1 MSAGLLLGLGA
12 AVCWGLTDIA
22 GALAGRRVGSL
33 LALAFA
39 QVLSVV
45 VLVVVILAAPGA
57 VRWDTAALPTAVAVG
72 VGSAVAYLAFFT
84 ALRIGPITVV
94 SPVVAAYGGLV
105 VVLAVVLRGESLTL
119 IQAVGAAVATLGVV
133 LTGLSFDGGVRRT
146 RLVGPGVPFAIVA
159 LVFFAFVT
167 VGLAGPIEQTG
178 WLAAITWSR
187 LGNIGAIG
195 LVLAVVIAVRP
206 RIAAPLLA
214 TSEPIDRG
222 TARATDRTAR
232 EDAGADEGR
241 DRPDRDGRRARR
253 GRVHLVRD
261 RSRSGRHVD
270 RRPRELVRAGDRG
283 PGRLRLPGRAAAPE
297 PVGGLRGD
305 RRRSRGG
312 CAALG
317 AMGPGRRPAG

>member
-33 LALAFA
+33 LALAFS
-39 QVLSVV
+39 QILSIV
-45 VLVVVILAAPGA
+45 VLVAVILAAPGA
-57 VRWDTAALPTAVAVG
+57 IRWDTAALPTAVAVG

-105 VVLAVVLRGESLTL
+105 VVLAVVLRGESLTVV
-119 IQAVGAAVATLGVV
+119 QAVGAAVATLGVV
-133 LTGLSFDGGVRRT
+133 LTGLSFDGGLRRT

-159 LVFFAFVT
+159 LIFFAFVT

-195 LVLAVVIAVRP
+195 LVLAVVLAIRP

-214 TSEPIDRG
+214 TSEPTTG
-222 TARATDRTAR
+222 GPPEAPT
-232 EDAGADEGR
+232 E
-241 DRPDRDGRRARR
+241 PR
-253 GRVHLVRD
+253 GRMPAPTRGAIVPIALAGVLDVVGFISFAIGLEVADTWLVGLA
-261 RSRSGRHVD
+261 SSFGPAIAVLVAFAFLGE
-270 RRPRELVRAGDRG
+270 RPRRNQWAGFAAIGAGLVAVA
-283 PGRLRLPGRAAAPE
+283 LP
-297 PVGGLRGD
+297 
-305 RRRSRGG
+305 
-312 CAALG
+312 
-317 AMGPGRRPAG
+317 